1 MQAWLRNNRLLAG
14 SLAAWTAT
22 AVVFGFA
29 VSALPEGVCDYDNH
43 DAYVEASHRGGYI
56 LLGGLP
62 LAGLATI
69 GLIASAARAER
80 GRKKIALVLGSV
92 LSLALTAFL
101 ALITLVALVAFSCLE

>member
-1 MQAWLRNNRLLAG
+1 VQAWLRHNRLLAG

-43 DAYVEASHRGGYI
+43 DAYVEASQGGYI

-69 GLIASAARAER
+69 GLIASAARADR

-101 ALITLVALVAFSCLE
+101 ALITLVALIAFSCLE